1 MMDRPV
7 GADEGADAPSSRSGM
22 GGGASGL
29 PAPAMPPGLTAVPV
43 RHADFLLLGGGM
55 ASAAAAATLRG
66 EGAEGSIM
74 LLSAEQMP
82 PYHHP
87 ALSKQV
93 LLGLEET
100 DRIFIHPASFYEENR
115 IDLALGVQ
123 VVGLDTE
130 RHTVTTLGGGQI
142 TYGQLLI
149 ATGATPKP
157 LRVPGSHL
165 PGVFTLRHMTDA
177 EAIRAAIPGARR
189 ATVLGGSFLGME
201 IAMALLDA
209 GLEVTIIEQGPL
221 LLRHLEAPR
230 LSDYFCTYAR
240 ERGATV
246 LLDDTV
252 KALHGAGRLEE
263 VETSGGTRIACD
275 LMVVSIGVTPAT
287 GFLEGSGV
295 ALENGYVVVD
305 ALLRTS
311 APDVFAAGDVTTFY
325 DPVFAHHRHIEH
337 WDNALKQGRLAAR
350 NMMGRR
356 MPYDEVSYFFCEVG
370 DIGFNVLG
378 LTEGA
383 DNWVS
388 RGKLDDGS
396 YAMFYLKGDVPRALF
411 SVGRPPDETRVT
423 EGLIRHR
430 VGLGAIKDKLHE
442 PEYVLNQIPTQ
453 TALILQGGGAMG
465 AFECGVV
472 RALEEDGI
480 FPDIVAG
487 VSIGALNGAIIAAHP
502 RNATEALTSFWADMT
517 VNTPLL
523 PLVDMRRWLA
533 AMQVVTCGVPNFFTP
548 RWLLPQ
554 LGPAMWP
561 ANWTSLYDTSPM
573 KKLLESY
580 VDFKALKTSP
590 VRLLVSAVDVTT
602 ATLTVF
608 DSYVDDLTADH
619 LLASGSLPPGFPW
632 TEINGRAYWDGGII
646 SNSPLDMVLERCGTH
661 GKRVFIVDLF
671 SGHRPLPANL
681 MEVMARRDEIVYAE
695 RVQNDLHH
703 REKVENYRRLIDY
716 VMDRMEPA
724 ERARFERL
732 PIYIQLMGDGASTT
746 ITRFVREGQRG
757 EHATK
762 DYDFSD
768 IAIHANQQEG
778 YAVARRALGA
788 RTDRNVVSVVPPV
801 MTGS

>member
-1 MMDRPV
+1 MTDKP
-7 GADEGADAPSSRSGM
+7 ADAPE
-22 GGGASGL
+22 GAEALPAPRTAEDTPQGL
-29 PAPAMPPGLTAVPV
+29 PAPSMSPRLKMGQV
-43 RHADFLLLGGGM
+43 RHADYLLLGGGM
-55 ASAAAAATLRG
+55 ASAAAAATLRQ
-66 EGAEGSIM
+66 EGAEGSI
-74 LLSAEQMP
+74 LLVSSEHLP

-93 LLGLEET
+93 LLGLEEA
-100 DRIFIHPASFYEENR
+100 DRIFIHPPGFYAENR
-115 IDLALGVQ
+115 IDLALGER
-123 VVGLDTE
+123 VVAVDSA
-130 RHTVTTLGGGQI
+130 RHVVTTLGGGQI

-157 LRVPGSHL
+157 LKVPGSHL

-177 EAIRAAIPGARR
+177 RAIRAAIPDAHR

-201 IAMALLDA
+201 IAMALLDV
-209 GLEVTIIEQGPL
+209 GLEVTIIEQGDL

-230 LSDYFCTYAR
+230 LSEYFCRYAR

-246 LLDDTV
+246 LLNETV
-252 KALHGAGRLEE
+252 KALHGGDRLEE
-263 VETSGGTRIACD
+263 VETTSGARIPCD
-275 LMVVSIGVTPAT
+275 LMVASIGVTPAT
-287 GFLEGSGV
+287 AFLDNSGI

-350 NMMGRR
+350 NMLGRR

-383 DNWVS
+383 DNWIS

-430 VGLGAIKDKLHE
+430 VGLGPIKDKLHE
-442 PEYVLNQIPTQ
+442 SAYVLKQIPTQ

-502 RNATEALTSFWADMT
+502 RHATEALSSFWADLT

-523 PLVDMRRWLA
+523 PLADMRRFLA
-533 AMQVVTCGVPNFFTP
+533 AMRVITCGVPNFFTP

-561 ANWTSLYDTSPM
+561 ANWTSFYDTSPM
-573 KKLLESY
+573 KALLERY

-590 VRLLVSAVDVTT
+590 VRLLVSAVDVTK
-602 ATLTVF
+602 ATLSVF

-646 SNSPLDMVLERCGTH
+646 SNSPLDMVLERCGSH

-671 SGHRPLPANL
+671 SGHRPLPENML
-681 MEVMARRDEIVYAE
+681 EVMARRDEIVFAE
-695 RVQNDLHH
+695 RVHNDLLH
-703 REKVENYRRLIDY
+703 REKVENYRRMIDY
-716 VMDRMEPA
+716 LMSRMAPA
-724 ERARFERL
+724 ERARTERL

-746 ITRFVREGQRG
+746 ITRFVRQGLPG

-768 IAIHANQQEG
+768 IAIRANQEEG
-778 YAVARRALGA
+778 YAVARRAL
-788 RTDRNVVSVVPPV
+788 VHPV
-801 MTGS
+801 EEKTHVAAPHPMTGS

>member
-1 MMDRPV
+1 MTDGPHA
-7 GADEGADAPSSRSGM
+7 GSAGLDNAPSAPEPECATGVKI
-22 GGGASGL
+22 GL
-29 PAPAMPPGLTAVPV
+29 PAPVMPDLTGPGSQI

-66 EGAEGSIM
+66 EGAEGSIV
-74 LLSAEQMP
+74 LVSAEDVP

-100 DRIFIHPASFYEENR
+100 DRIFIHPASFYEENN
-115 IDLALGVQ
+115 ITLALGSR
-123 VVGLDTE
+123 VVGVDPV
-130 RHTVTTLGGGQI
+130 RHMVTTLGGGQI
-142 TYGQLLI
+142 SYGQLLI

-157 LRVPGSHL
+157 LRAPGSHL
-165 PGVFTLRHMTDA
+165 SGVFTLRHMTDA

-189 ATVLGGSFLGME
+189 AVVVGGSFLGME

-209 GLEVTIIEQGPL
+209 GLDVTIIEQGGV

-230 LSDYFCTYAR
+230 LSEYFCAYAR

-246 LLDDTV
+246 LLNDTIA
-252 KALHGAGRLEE
+252 ALHGTGHLEGL
-263 VETSGGTRIACD
+263 ETSKGQHIVCD
-275 LMVVSIGVTPAT
+275 LMVVSIGVSPAT
-287 GFLEGSGV
+287 GFLEGSGI

-305 ALLRTS
+305 ALLRAS
-311 APDVFAAGDVTTFY
+311 VPDVYAAGDVTTFY
-325 DPVFAHHRHIEH
+325 DQVFAHHRHIEH

-356 MPYDEVSYFFCEVG
+356 MRYDEVSYFFCEVG

-378 LTEGA
+378 VTEGA

-396 YAMFYLKGDVPRALF
+396 FAMFYLQGDVPRALF

-423 EGLIRHR
+423 EGLIRYR
-430 VGLGAIKDKLHE
+430 VGLGAIREKLRE
-442 PEYVLNQIPTQ
+442 PEYVLDQIPTQ

-502 RNATEALTSFWADMT
+502 RHATEALKSFWSDIT
-517 VNTPLL
+517 VQTPLMHPDL
-523 PLVDMRRWLA
+523 RRWMA
-533 AMQVVTCGVPNFFTP
+533 AMRVLTLGVPNFFTP
-548 RWLLPQ
+548 RWMQPMLAPGQ
-554 LGPAMWP
+554 WP
-561 ANWTSLYDTSPM
+561 AHWTSLCDTAPM
-573 KKLLESY
+573 KALLGRYIDFTKLK
-580 VDFKALKTSP
+580 DSP

-602 ATLTVF
+602 ASLTIF

-632 TEINGRAYWDGGII
+632 TEIDGRAYWDGGII
-646 SNSPLDMVLERCGTH
+646 SNSPLDMVLERCGSH

-671 SGHRPLPANL
+671 SGKRPLPES
-681 MEVMARRDEIVYAE
+681 MVEVLARRDEIVYSE

-716 VMDRMEPA
+716 LTQRMEPA
-724 ERARFERL
+724 DRARLERL

-746 ITRFVREGQRG
+746 ITRFIREGQPG

-768 IAIHANQQEG
+768 IAIRANQDEG
-778 YAVARRALGA
+778 YAVARRALAA
-788 RTDRNVVSVVPPV
+788 R
-801 MTGS
+801 